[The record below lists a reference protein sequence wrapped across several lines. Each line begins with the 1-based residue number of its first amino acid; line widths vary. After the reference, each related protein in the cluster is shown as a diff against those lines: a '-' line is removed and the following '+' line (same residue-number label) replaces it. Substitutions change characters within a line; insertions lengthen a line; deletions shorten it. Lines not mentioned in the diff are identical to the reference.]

1 MADQLSVNPDDL
13 KKAGEQVADIGS
25 QVQDMVSTL
34 AATLASYGQ
43 PWGDDSTGD
52 QFANGPSGYT
62 AQVDWVMGAIGDDL
76 TTIKAFATAL
86 SDAATSFTQQDNN
99 G

>member
-1 MADQLSVNPDDL
+1 MADQLSVDPDDL
-13 KKAGEQVADIGS
+13 KKAGAQVADIAA
-25 QVQDMVSTL
+25 QVQNMVSTL
-34 AATLASYGQ
+34 TATLAGDGQ

-52 QFANGPSGYT
+52 QFANGPGGYT
-62 AQVDWVMGAIGDDL
+62 AQADWVMGALGDDL
-76 TTIKAFATAL
+76 TTIQAFAAAL